1 MSNRWITK
9 KNKDGEKK
17 RVRIEDSKVH
27 GTKLKRIPPSAGSL
41 EKEAW
46 SILDHLDSVTDV
58 DQLLLEMRRYSG
70 LIGRFSPYNAMLI
83 AHQDPDATI
92 VRSKPD
98 WNYFGRKLK
107 NDPKALDVLYPIG
120 IPRKAIPGEVKE
132 FIEKKREEGLDD
144 AEIDRLISEK
154 FNINGTGSTHA
165 FGTGSVYDISQTVPV
180 PGTERPEV
188 SERRSPMTTEM
199 KPRVPGKEKPEADN
213 IKATTLY
220 SALKELAGKHYKVV
234 EAPTPNARGYTAHSG
249 DETMIRVMK
258 VPGENVE
265 ALHTLIHEMSHAN
278 LLHLDRKIPR
288 GIAEGEAE
296 LSTYLVGSH
305 YGFDFKNDS
314 SAYIKGWLNSEKDHK
329 FGKENIDRCMNNAR
343 SIINNI
349 DSILKDYTGQEKD
362 KITSRDLRGHTS
374 KDGIFYVDR
383 SYINEG
389 QWGVVDKYLPN
400 GIDDASL
407 KQLKSAEKKITEYTK
422 HNWTTDS
429 IFEFLW
435 SVNHAI
441 KEKEKQ
447 SKN

>member
-1 MSNRWITK
+1 MSKWITR

-17 RVRIEDSKVH
+17 RVKIEDSRIH
-27 GTKLKRIPPSAGSL
+27 GTEIKRIPPSAGNL

-46 SILDHLDSVTDV
+46 SVINQLDKVTDV
-58 DQLLLEMRRYSG
+58 DQLLLEIGKYSG

-83 AHQDPDATI
+83 MNQDPNATI
-92 VRSKPD
+92 VRSKLD
-98 WNYFGRKLK
+98 WRDFGMELK
-107 NDPKALDVLYPIG
+107 DDAKALDVLYPIG
-120 IPRKAIPGEVKE
+120 IPSKTNPGKVKE
-132 FIEKKREEGLDD
+132 FIEQKRKEGLDD
-144 AEIDRLISEK
+144 AEIDQLISEK
-154 FNINGTGSTHA
+154 FNMNGTGSTHV
-165 FGTGSVYDISQTVPV
+165 FGTGSVYDISQTVPI
-180 PGTERPEV
+180 
-188 SERRSPMTTEM
+188 
-199 KPRVPGKEKPEADN
+199 PGKEKQEEN
-213 IKATTLY
+213 TVKATTLY
-220 SALKELAGKHYKVV
+220 STLKELAGKHYKVV
-234 EAPTPNARGYTAHSG
+234 EGPTPNARGYTAHSG
-249 DETMIRVMK
+249 GDTMIQVMK

-296 LSTYLVGSH
+296 LSTFLVGSH

-329 FGKENIDRCMNNAR
+329 LGKENIDRSMNNAK
-343 SIINNI
+343 SIINDI
-349 DSILKDYTGQEKD
+349 DSKLKEYMEQEGD
-362 KITSRDLRGHTS
+362 EMTSRDLRGHTS

-400 GIDDASL
+400 GIDHASL
-407 KQLKSAEKKITEYTK
+407 KQLKIAEEKITEYTK

-441 KEKEKQ
+441 KEKQ
-447 SKN
+447 SKKTESK